1 MCEFLLKCFCCC
13 CSGPHIRNGN
23 ASMECDNTANREG
36 ERVRD
41 LSKASAIINHFGPFV
56 CLEQMSIEQSAQ
68 FCLVCVC
75 GEEYIFFLER
85 PFSDAIS
92 TISSSHFILFHLPGP
107 DFEKVLA
114 PLYYYSNKSM
124 YCNEWARGSSAWVSV
139 KLYIWYKW
147 MFNGFV
153 HSFYARQV
161 ICNGNLALMHEF
173 AEFMFS
179 GCLIV
184 RRVREDPTPTTRQ

>member
-75 GEEYIFFLER
+75 GEEYIFFFGEALFR
-85 PFSDAIS
+85 CHINHIII
-92 TISSSHFILFHLPGP
+92 TLHFISFTWTRFRESAGSIVILLQQ
-107 DFEKVLA
+107 EYVL
-114 PLYYYSNKSM
+114 
-124 YCNEWARGSSAWVSV
+124 
-139 KLYIWYKW
+139 
-147 MFNGFV
+147 
-153 HSFYARQV
+153 
-161 ICNGNLALMHEF
+161 
-173 AEFMFS
+173 
-179 GCLIV
+179 
-184 RRVREDPTPTTRQ
+184 

>member
-68 FCLVCVC
+68 FCLVCVR
-75 GEEYIFFLER
+75 GEEHIFLWR
-85 PFSDAIS
+85 GPFPMPYQPYHHHTSFYFIYLDPIS
-92 TISSSHFILFHLPGP
+92 RKCWLHCNTTPTRVCIVMNGPEARMPG
-107 DFEKVLA
+107 
-114 PLYYYSNKSM
+114 
-124 YCNEWARGSSAWVSV
+124 WVSNCIFDINECLMV
-139 KLYIWYKW
+139 LFI
-147 MFNGFV
+147 
-153 HSFYARQV
+153 HSMQ
-161 ICNGNLALMHEF
+161 
-173 AEFMFS
+173 
-179 GCLIV
+179 
-184 RRVREDPTPTTRQ
+184 DK